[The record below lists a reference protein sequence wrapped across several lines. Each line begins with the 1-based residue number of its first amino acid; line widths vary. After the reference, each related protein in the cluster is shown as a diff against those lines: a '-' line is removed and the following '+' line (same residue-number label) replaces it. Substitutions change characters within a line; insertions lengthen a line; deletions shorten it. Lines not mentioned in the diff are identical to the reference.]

1 MQDKIKATRSRA
13 QANGVN
19 KKKTKIRPSWFDEH
33 VDVIGA
39 NKKQE
44 DKIKKALQDSMAE
57 KQIKGL
63 QC

>member
-1 MQDKIKATRSRA
+1 MPDKIKAARARA
-13 QANGVN
+13 QASGTN

-44 DKIKKALQDSMAE
+44 DEFKKILKASMATR
-57 KQIKGL
+57 QSGG
-63 QC
+63 